1 MSKLKLAF
9 VVGHSIL
16 KGGRCTSASG
26 VVNEYYYNKE
36 LVPLIAKYVKKV
48 EPEWEVVTIICPE
61 KKFLS
66 KSGEK
71 SHKLSLINGN
81 DFDRVY
87 EFHLNCY
94 NGSAKGTEQLYLSS
108 SGKKLAMANQNGMK
122 DIFTD
127 RGIKVRNDLYM
138 LTKTDCPAVIC
149 ETFFCDNEDDY
160 ALGKDRDKIARIYAQ
175 QITGKKITETL
186 SSGGKNP
193 KKVYGRIATKKDPLR
208 MRKTASATSK
218 VLQTIPKGAKVEI
231 VSKGKTW
238 HKCKYNGMT
247 GYCSAKYIQIL

>member
-1 MSKLKLAF
+1 MSKLKIALI
-9 VVGHSIL
+9 VGHSIL
-16 KGGRCTSASG
+16 IGGRCTSASG

-36 LVPLIAKYVKKV
+36 LVPLIAKYIKKV

-61 KKFLS
+61 KKFLTA
-66 KSGEK
+66 SGEK
-71 SHKLSLINGN
+71 NHKLSLINGN

-94 NGSAKGTEQLYLSS
+94 DGNAKGTEQLYTSS
-108 SGKKLAMANQNGMK
+108 SGKKLARANQNGTA

-127 RGIKVRNDLYM
+127 RGIKMRNDLYM

-149 ETFFCDNEDDY
+149 ETFFCDNENDY
-160 ALGKDRDKIARIYAQ
+160 LIGKDRDKIARIYAQ

-186 SSGGKNP
+186 NSGGVNP

-208 MRKTASATSK
+208 MRSKASSTSK
-218 VLQTIPKGAKVEI
+218 VLQTIPKGAKIEI
-231 VSKGKTW
+231 ITKGKSW
-238 HKCKYNGMT
+238 HKCKYNGMI
-247 GYCSAKYIQIL
+247 GYCSTKYIKII